1 LGVGDRCRLTSNERL
16 IGHIPTPPAFFAGV
30 ALSQV
35 VDADEK
41 RIKLIRA
48 EEVVVGENIPPKPLT
63 EGLNVTEGAAAALA
77 KEPMTWDPVKKV
89 FIKKSDAESN
99 GRDAPAAEA
108 RNGKSEAPAAAPSLA
123 ATLGVAS
130 SALAVPFAVG
140 GGTKGSGDDFVD
152 EEPAANSQ
160 VHTDGSGFI

>member
-63 EGLNVTEGAAAALA
+63 EGLVRRG
-77 KEPMTWDPVKKV
+77 
-89 FIKKSDAESN
+89 
-99 GRDAPAAEA
+99 
-108 RNGKSEAPAAAPSLA
+108 
-123 ATLGVAS
+123 
-130 SALAVPFAVG
+130 
-140 GGTKGSGDDFVD
+140 
-152 EEPAANSQ
+152 
-160 VHTDGSGFI
+160 